1 MITVLIIAVC
11 YLVGLFLTRVVV
23 LPLLLAKTKILHLM
37 LEDKLTWSPYNVCD
51 KFYSK
56 LYNKP
61 SVSIKNKNKVDGFVE
76 DIVLNGKEFIPA
88 ITFLYPLFFVIWISQ
103 FCFERAQLFFNK
115 KLTKYSSTVYSS
127 ILPKIKEKQIDQ
139 AKSSY
144 RNIVFKGKDS

>member
-61 SVSIKNKNKVDGFVE
+61 SVSIKNKNKLFLMEKNLFQQLLFYILYFSLYGFRSF
-76 DIVLNGKEFIPA
+76 VLNV
-88 ITFLYPLFFVIWISQ
+88 LN
-103 FCFERAQLFFNK
+103 CF
-115 KLTKYSSTVYSS
+115 LTKS
-127 ILPKIKEKQIDQ
+127 
-139 AKSSY
+139 
-144 RNIVFKGKDS
+144 